1 MEREVALDAPC
12 KGRTFVAMK
21 ISIVGC
27 GNMGQAYARS
37 FRKYGLVKQEDLLLV
52 LRSEERRAHLETLGT
67 VSLAIDEALSQ
78 SDLVIIGVKPQDFG
92 GIAPALANVLRPE
105 QVVLSI
111 MAGITITRLQQELGH
126 QTVVRAMPNS
136 PAQIGMGITAYAT
149 GTDLNMR
156 QTLMV
161 EQLLNSTGRAV
172 HLEHE
177 AHLDPVTALSG
188 SGPAYFFH
196 IVKTMIDAGVALG
209 LEPHVASALV
219 KQTMLGSY
227 HLMEHA
233 DRTPDELIKAVM
245 SKGGTTE
252 AAFKVFT
259 EQDLAGALSKG
270 IAAASERATEL
281 SRT

>member
-1 MEREVALDAPC
+1 
-12 KGRTFVAMK
+12 MK
-21 ISIVGC
+21 ISIIGC

-37 FRKYGLVKQEDLLLV
+37 FRKYGLVKQDDLLLV
-52 LRSEERRAHLETLGT
+52 IRGDGRRTQLEAFGKVTTEITAG
-67 VSLAIDEALSQ
+67 IGE
-78 SDLVIIGVKPQDFG
+78 SDLVIVAVKPQDFG
-92 GIAPALANVLRPE
+92 VVAPTLAKVLRPQ

-111 MAGITITRLQQELGH
+111 MAGITIHRLQDTLGH
-126 QTVVRAMPNS
+126 KTVVRAMPNS

-149 GTDLNMR
+149 GTELNMR

-172 HLEHE
+172 HLAEE

-196 IVKTMIDAGVALG
+196 VVRTMIAAGIGLG

-233 DRTPDELIKAVM
+233 DRTPEELIKAVM

-252 AAFKVFT
+252 AAFKVFNS
-259 EQDLAGALSKG
+259 EDLSGTLGRG
-270 IAAASERATEL
+270 IAAASNRATEL
-281 SRT
+281 SGS

>member
-1 MEREVALDAPC
+1 
-12 KGRTFVAMK
+12 MK
-21 ISIVGC
+21 ISIIGC

-37 FRKYGLVKQEDLLLV
+37 FRKYGLVKAEHLHLV
-52 LRSEERRAHLETLGT
+52 VRSEARREILSTLGRVHST
-67 VSLAIDEALSQ
+67 IVPDVAE
-78 SDLVIIGVKPQDFG
+78 SDLVIVAVKPQDFAG
-92 GIAPALANVLRPE
+92 VAADLAAVLRPE

-111 MAGITITRLQQELGH
+111 MAGITIQRLCEALEH
-126 QTVVRAMPNS
+126 ATVVRAMPNS

-149 GTDLNMR
+149 GAELTMR

-161 EQLLNSTGRAV
+161 EQLLNSTGRAM

-177 AHLDPVTALSG
+177 EHLDPVTALSG

-196 IVKTMIDAGVALG
+196 IVKTMIEAGVSLG
-209 LEPHVASALV
+209 LEPHMASALV
-219 KQTMLGSY
+219 KQTMLGSC

-252 AAFKVFT
+252 AAFKVFNT
-259 EQDLAGALSKG
+259 DDLGAILAKG
-270 IAAASERATEL
+270 IRAASARATEL
-281 SRT
+281 SSA

>member
-1 MEREVALDAPC
+1 
-12 KGRTFVAMK
+12 MK

-37 FRKYGLVKQEDLLLV
+37 FRKYGLVRQEDLLLV
-52 LRSEERRAHLETLGT
+52 LRNGSRRSQLGAIGT
-67 VSLAIDEALSQ
+67 VSLSIDPAIGQ
-78 SDLVIIGVKPQDFG
+78 SDLVIIAVKPQDFG
-92 GIAPALANVLRPE
+92 AIAPALANVLRPG

-111 MAGITITRLQQELGH
+111 MAGITLARLQSELEH
-126 QTVVRAMPNS
+126 RTVVRAMPNS
-136 PAQIGMGITAYAT
+136 PAQIGLGITAYAT
-149 GTDLNMR
+149 GTELNMR

-196 IVKTMIDAGVALG
+196 IVKTMIEAGMALG

-252 AAFKVFT
+252 AAFKVFAG
-259 EQDLAGALSKG
+259 EDLGGTLTKG
-270 IAAASERATEL
+270 IQAASRRATEL
-281 SRT
+281 SSS

>member
-1 MEREVALDAPC
+1 
-12 KGRTFVAMK
+12 MK

-37 FRKYGLVKQEDLLLV
+37 FRKYGLVKKDDLLLV
-52 LRSEERRAHLETLGT
+52 LRSDDRRPQLEALGR
-67 VSLAIDEALSQ
+67 VSLTIDAAIAT
-78 SDLVIIGVKPQDFG
+78 SDLVILAVKPQDLG
-92 GIAPALANVLRPE
+92 TIAPMLGSLLRPD

-111 MAGITITRLQQELGH
+111 MAGITIARLQQDLRH
-126 QTVVRAMPNS
+126 TTVVRAMPNS

-149 GTDLNMR
+149 GSELNMR

-196 IVKTMIDAGVALG
+196 IVRTMIDAGVELG
-209 LEPHVASALV
+209 LDPHIANALV

-252 AAFKVFT
+252 AAFKVFN
-259 EQDLAGALSKG
+259 EADLGGALSKG
-270 IAAASERATEL
+270 IQAASRRATEL
-281 SRT
+281 SCS

>member
-1 MEREVALDAPC
+1 
-12 KGRTFVAMK
+12 MK

-37 FRKYGLVKQEDLLLV
+37 FRKYGLVQQDDLLLV
-52 LRSEERRAHLETLGT
+52 LRSEVRRHQLEPLGK
-67 VSLAIDEALSQ
+67 VALSMDEAIGTC
-78 SDLVIIGVKPQDFG
+78 DLVIVAVKPQDFG
-92 GIAPALANVLRPE
+92 TIAGTLAPVLRPG

-111 MAGITITRLQQELGH
+111 MAGITIARLQAELRH

-149 GTDLNMR
+149 GTELSMR

-188 SGPAYFFH
+188 SGPAYFF
-196 IVKTMIDAGVALG
+196 
-209 LEPHVASALV
+209 
-219 KQTMLGSY
+219 Y
-227 HLMEHA
+227 LMELLTDFGIKQKIPA
-233 DRTPDELIKAVM
+233 RIAAELAMQTGLGAALLAKAAKVSCGELRQM
-245 SKGGTTE
+245 VTSKKGTTE
-252 AAFKVFT
+252 AALKTIMKKKFGKIF
-259 EQDLAGALSKG
+259 QAGL
-270 IAAASERATEL
+270 AAAAHRSREL
-281 SRT
+281 RGR

>member
-1 MEREVALDAPC
+1 
-12 KGRTFVAMK
+12 MK

-37 FRKYGLVKQEDLLLV
+37 FRKYGLVEQEDLLLI
-52 LRSEERRAHLETLGT
+52 LRSEGRRAQLEALGR
-67 VSLAIDEALSQ
+67 VSLAVDAAISQ

-92 GIAPALANVLRPE
+92 TVAPALAAVLRPE

-111 MAGITITRLQQELGH
+111 MAGITIGRLQSELRH

-149 GTDLNMR
+149 GTELNMR

-196 IVKTMIDAGVALG
+196 IVKSMIDAGMALG

-252 AAFKVFT
+252 AAFKVFEGEGLGET
-259 EQDLAGALSKG
+259 LTKG
-270 IAAASERATEL
+270 IQAASRRATEL
-281 SRT
+281 SGS

>member
-1 MEREVALDAPC
+1 MAE
-12 KGRTFVAMK
+12 F
-21 ISIVGC
+21 I
-27 GNMGQAYARS
+27 
-37 FRKYGLVKQEDLLLV
+37 
-52 LRSEERRAHLETLGT
+52 
-67 VSLAIDEALSQ
+67 
-78 SDLVIIGVKPQDFG
+78 
-92 GIAPALANVLRPE
+92 RPE

-111 MAGITITRLQQELGH
+111 MAGITINRLQHDLRH
-126 QTVVRAMPNS
+126 PTVVRAMPNS

-149 GTDLNMR
+149 GTELSMR

-161 EQLLNSTGRAV
+161 EQLLNTTGRAV

-177 AHLDPVTALSG
+177 AQLDPVTALSG

-196 IVKTMIDAGVALG
+196 IVKTMIDAGVTLG

-219 KQTMLGSY
+219 KQTMLGSF

-259 EQDLAGALSKG
+259 SEDLGGTLTRG
-270 IAAASERATEL
+270 VTAASVRANEL
-281 SRT
+281 SRS